1 MTTAH
6 AGAAAACEEAGRN
19 VLESVAY
26 ATGIWWL
33 LYASDAVA
41 VSVSYHLTHILEEHD
56 AAER

>member
-1 MTTAH
+1 
-6 AGAAAACEEAGRN
+6 
-19 VLESVAY
+19 VAY